1 MAPSQRALDRL
12 LARLGTAPAWHLQE
26 TAEKGLRLCA
36 ARAARAGRGTAG
48 SESAETG
55 GGTPASPTPA
65 SPGSFP
71 SPVPSCAP
79 SFAVDPAQLRAA
91 LAAGLVERG
100 GKDRLV
106 LSQAGRARLRRM
118 ASGEEDFAAQHR
130 ETGTRRIAIAG
141 AADEIVTVNHA
152 ESPLAWL
159 RRRRGRNGE
168 PILDDGQFAAG
179 ERLRADHTHGSIVPG
194 LRGMAWSA
202 LGSGGGSSS
211 GGRDPR
217 GGLVELTNS
226 TLAARARLERAMR
239 EVGPELAGVLI
250 DVCCELKGL
259 EQVERERRWP
269 PRSAKVVLLLGLTRL
284 ARHYGTG

>member
-1 MAPSQRALDRL
+1 MASSRRALDRL
-12 LARLGTAPAWHLQE
+12 LARLAAAPAWSPQDGPDGGVQLVPLPAAA
-26 TAEKGLRLCA
+26 TAPKGGA
-36 ARAARAGRGTAG
+36 AP
-48 SESAETG
+48 
-55 GGTPASPTPA
+55 PASASSPA
-65 SPGSFP
+65 PL
-71 SPVPSCAP
+71 
-79 SFAVDPAQLRAA
+79 AVDAAQLRAA
-91 LAAGLVERG
+91 FAAGLVERG
-100 GKDRLV
+100 GKGRLL
-106 LSQAGRARLRRM
+106 LSPAGRARLRRLG
-118 ASGEEDFAAQHR
+118 SGEEDFAAQHR

-159 RRRRGRNGE
+159 RRRRGRDGE
-168 PILDDGQFAAG
+168 PILDEGQFAAG
-179 ERLRADHTHGSIVPG
+179 ERLRADHTHGAIVPG
-194 LRGMAWSA
+194 MRGMAWSA
-202 LGSGGGSSS
+202 LGSGAGHS

-217 GGLVELTNS
+217 GGLVELTDT

>member
-12 LARLGTAPAWHLQE
+12 LARLGTAPAWQLQQ
-26 TAEKGLRLCA
+26 TADKSLRLCA
-36 ARAARAGRGTAG
+36 MPARR
-48 SESAETG
+48 
-55 GGTPASPTPA
+55 GGTCPDGAPTSPI
-65 SPGSFP
+65 SP
-71 SPVPSCAP
+71 SPVSPSPVSPSPPPSLAP
-79 SFAVDPAQLRAA
+79 SLAVDPAQLRAA
-91 LAAGLVERG
+91 FAAGLVERG
-100 GKDRLV
+100 GAGLT
-106 LSQAGRARLRRM
+106 LSPAGRARLRRL

-130 ETGTRRIAIAG
+130 EIGTRRIAIAG

-159 RRRRGRNGE
+159 RRRRGRSGE
-168 PILDDGQFAAG
+168 PILDEGQFAAG
-179 ERLRADHTHGSIVPG
+179 ERLRADHAFGAIVPG
-194 LRGMAWSA
+194 MRGMAWSA
-202 LGSGGGSSS
+202 LGSGAGG
-211 GGRDPR
+211 GARDPR
-217 GGLVELTNS
+217 GGLVELTDA
-226 TLAARARLERAMR
+226 TLAARARLERAIR

>member
-36 ARAARAGRGTAG
+36 ARTGRGPAG
-48 SESAETG
+48 SERGAPG
-55 GGTPASPTPA
+55 AGTLASPSPASP
-65 SPGSFP
+65 SPGSSS
-71 SPVPSCAP
+71 SPAP
-79 SFAVDPAQLRAA
+79 SLDPTFAVDPAQLRAA
-91 LAAGLVERG
+91 FAAGLVERG
-100 GKDRLV
+100 GKGRLV
-106 LSQAGRARLRRM
+106 LSPAGRARLRRI
-118 ASGEEDFAAQHR
+118 ASGEEGFAAQHR

-159 RRRRGRNGE
+159 RRRRGRTGE

-179 ERLRADHTHGSIVPG
+179 ERLRADHTHGAIVPG

-202 LGSGGGSSS
+202 LGSGAGGGS

-217 GGLVELTNS
+217 GGLVELTDS

>member
-1 MAPSQRALDRL
+1 MAASRRALDRL
-12 LARLGTAPAWHLQE
+12 LVRLAAAHAWRPQDGPNGALQLSPLPGPAKTRKGGSAP
-26 TAEKGLRLCA
+26 
-36 ARAARAGRGTAG
+36 
-48 SESAETG
+48 
-55 GGTPASPTPA
+55 PAPPP
-65 SPGSFP
+65 PGSPATSRSPVSSAPTSP
-71 SPVPSCAP
+71 SPSCPAP
-79 SFAVDPAQLRAA
+79 LTVDPAQLRAA
-91 LAAGLVERG
+91 FAAGLVERG
-100 GKDRLV
+100 SAGRLV
-106 LSQAGRARLRRM
+106 LSQAGRARLRRL
-118 ASGEEDFAAQHR
+118 ASGDEDFAAQHQ

-141 AADEIVTVNHA
+141 AGDEIVTVNHA

-159 RRRRGRNGE
+159 RRRRARSGE

-179 ERLRADHTHGSIVPG
+179 ERLRADHTYGAIVPG

-202 LGSGGGSSS
+202 LGSGAGGS

-217 GGLVELTNS
+217 GGLVELTDT

-284 ARHYGTG
+284 ARHYGYG

>member
-12 LARLGTAPAWHLQE
+12 LARLGTAPAWQLQQ
-26 TAEKGLRLCA
+26 TADKSLRLCA
-36 ARAARAGRGTAG
+36 MPARRGPAGP
-48 SESAETG
+48 G
-55 GGTPASPTPA
+55 GAPALPASP
-65 SPGSFP
+65 SPVSP
-71 SPVPSCAP
+71 SPVSPSPAP
-79 SFAVDPAQLRAA
+79 SLAPSLAVDPAQLRAA
-91 LAAGLVERG
+91 FAAGLVERG
-100 GKDRLV
+100 GGGRLT
-106 LSQAGRARLRRM
+106 LSPAGRARLRRL

-130 ETGTRRIAIAG
+130 EIGTRRIAIAG

-159 RRRRGRNGE
+159 RRRRGRDGE
-168 PILDDGQFAAG
+168 PILDEGQFAAG
-179 ERLRADHTHGSIVPG
+179 ERLRADHAFGAIVPG
-194 LRGMAWSA
+194 MRGMAWSA
-202 LGSGGGSSS
+202 LGSGAGGGST
-211 GGRDPR
+211 RDPR
-217 GGLVELTNS
+217 GGLVELTDA
-226 TLAARARLERAMR
+226 TLAARARLERAIR

>member
-12 LARLGTAPAWHLQE
+12 LARLGTAPAWQLQQ
-26 TAEKGLRLCA
+26 TADKSLRLCA
-36 ARAARAGRGTAG
+36 MPARRGGARPDGAPT
-48 SESAETG
+48 SPISPS
-55 GGTPASPTPA
+55 PASP
-65 SPGSFP
+65 SPVSP
-71 SPVPSCAP
+71 SPVSPSPAP
-79 SFAVDPAQLRAA
+79 SLAPSLAVDPAQLRAA
-91 LAAGLVERG
+91 FAAGLVERG
-100 GKDRLV
+100 AGCLT
-106 LSQAGRARLRRM
+106 LSPAGRARLRRL

-130 ETGTRRIAIAG
+130 EIGTRRIAIAG

-159 RRRRGRNGE
+159 RRRRGRDGE
-168 PILDDGQFAAG
+168 PILDEGQFAAG
-179 ERLRADHTHGSIVPG
+179 ERLRADHAFGAIVPG
-194 LRGMAWSA
+194 MRGMAWSA
-202 LGSGGGSSS
+202 LGSGAGG
-211 GGRDPR
+211 GTRDPR
-217 GGLVELTNS
+217 GGLVELTDA
-226 TLAARARLERAMR
+226 TLAARARLERAIR

>member
-36 ARAARAGRGTAG
+36 ARTGRGAPGAG
-48 SESAETG
+48 TPPS
-55 GGTPASPTPA
+55 PASP
-65 SPGSFP
+65 SPGS
-71 SPVPSCAP
+71 SS
-79 SFAVDPAQLRAA
+79 SLDLTFAVDPAQLRAA
-91 LAAGLVERG
+91 FAAGLVERG
-100 GKDRLV
+100 GKGRLV
-106 LSQAGRARLRRM
+106 LSQAGRARLRRI

-179 ERLRADHTHGSIVPG
+179 ERLRADHTHGAIVPG

-202 LGSGGGSSS
+202 LGSGAGGGS
-211 GGRDPR
+211 GRDPR
-217 GGLVELTNS
+217 GGLVELTDT

-284 ARHYGTG
+284 ARHYGYG

>member
-12 LARLGTAPAWHLQE
+12 LARLGTAPAWQLQQ
-26 TAEKGLRLCA
+26 TADKSLRLCA
-36 ARAARAGRGTAG
+36 MPARRGPARPD
-48 SESAETG
+48 
-55 GGTPASPTPA
+55 GTPALPVSPSPVSPSPA
-65 SPGSFP
+65 SP
-71 SPVPSCAP
+71 SPAP
-79 SFAVDPAQLRAA
+79 SLAPSLAVDPAQLRAA
-91 LAAGLVERG
+91 FAAGLVERG
-100 GKDRLV
+100 GAGLT
-106 LSQAGRARLRRM
+106 LSPAGRARLRRL

-130 ETGTRRIAIAG
+130 EIGTRRIAIAG

-159 RRRRGRNGE
+159 RRRRGRDGE
-168 PILDDGQFAAG
+168 PILDEGQFAAG
-179 ERLRADHTHGSIVPG
+179 ERLRADHAFGAIVPG
-194 LRGMAWSA
+194 MRGMAWSA
-202 LGSGGGSSS
+202 LGSGAGG
-211 GGRDPR
+211 GTRDPR
-217 GGLVELTNS
+217 GGLVELTDA
-226 TLAARARLERAMR
+226 TLAARARLERAIR

>member
-12 LARLGTAPAWHLQE
+12 LARLGTAPAWQLQQ
-26 TAEKGLRLCA
+26 TADKSLRLCA
-36 ARAARAGRGTAG
+36 MPARRGPAGP
-48 SESAETG
+48 G
-55 GGTPASPTPA
+55 GAPALPASP
-65 SPGSFP
+65 SPVSP
-71 SPVPSCAP
+71 SPVSPSPAP
-79 SFAVDPAQLRAA
+79 SLAPSLAVDPAQLRAA
-91 LAAGLVERG
+91 FAAGLVERG
-100 GKDRLV
+100 GGGRLT
-106 LSQAGRARLRRM
+106 LSPAGRARLRRL

-130 ETGTRRIAIAG
+130 EIGTRRIAIAG

-159 RRRRGRNGE
+159 RRRRGRSGE
-168 PILDDGQFAAG
+168 PILDEGQFAAG
-179 ERLRADHTHGSIVPG
+179 ERLRADHAFGAIVPG
-194 LRGMAWSA
+194 MRGMAWSA
-202 LGSGGGSSS
+202 LGSGAGG
-211 GGRDPR
+211 GARDPR
-217 GGLVELTNS
+217 GGLVELTDA
-226 TLAARARLERAMR
+226 TLAARARLERAIR

>member
-12 LARLGTAPAWHLQE
+12 LARLGTAPAWQLQQ
-26 TAEKGLRLCA
+26 TADKSLRLCA
-36 ARAARAGRGTAG
+36 MPARREPAGPDGAPT
-48 SESAETG
+48 
-55 GGTPASPTPA
+55 SPI
-65 SPGSFP
+65 SP
-71 SPVPSCAP
+71 SPVSPSPVSPSPAP
-79 SFAVDPAQLRAA
+79 SLAPSLAVDPAQLRAA
-91 LAAGLVERG
+91 FAAGLVERG
-100 GKDRLV
+100 GGGLT
-106 LSQAGRARLRRM
+106 LSPAGRARLRRL

-130 ETGTRRIAIAG
+130 EIGTRRIAIAG

-159 RRRRGRNGE
+159 RRRRGRDGE
-168 PILDDGQFAAG
+168 PILDEGQFAAG
-179 ERLRADHTHGSIVPG
+179 ERLRADHAFGAIVPG
-194 LRGMAWSA
+194 MRGMAWSA
-202 LGSGGGSSS
+202 LGSGAS
-211 GGRDPR
+211 GTGTRDPR
-217 GGLVELTNS
+217 GGLVELTDA
-226 TLAARARLERAMR
+226 TLAARARLERAIR

>member
-36 ARAARAGRGTAG
+36 VPVGRG
-48 SESAETG
+48 
-55 GGTPASPTPA
+55 PASPEGGDRGGAPA
-65 SPGSFP
+65 SPSPGRSP
-71 SPVPSCAP
+71 SPVPSLAP
-79 SFAVDPAQLRAA
+79 SLAVDPAQLRAA
-91 LAAGLVERG
+91 FAAGLVERG
-100 GKDRLV
+100 GKGRLV
-106 LSQAGRARLRRM
+106 LSPAGRARLRRI

-179 ERLRADHTHGSIVPG
+179 ERLRADHTHGAIVPG
-194 LRGMAWSA
+194 MRGMAWSA
-202 LGSGGGSSS
+202 LGSGAGHG

-217 GGLVELTNS
+217 GGLVELTDT

>member
-36 ARAARAGRGTAG
+36 ARTGRDPAG
-48 SESAETG
+48 SERGVPGA
-55 GGTPASPTPA
+55 GTPASPASP
-65 SPGSFP
+65 SPGSSSSPAP
-71 SPVPSCAP
+71 SLDP

-91 LAAGLVERG
+91 FAAGLVERG
-100 GKDRLV
+100 GNGRLV
-106 LSQAGRARLRRM
+106 LSPAGRARLRRI

-159 RRRRGRNGE
+159 RRRRGRTGE

-179 ERLRADHTHGSIVPG
+179 ERLRADHTHGAIVPG

-202 LGSGGGSSS
+202 LGSGGGGSS
-211 GGRDPR
+211 
-217 GGLVELTNS
+217 GGLVELTDT
-226 TLAARARLERAMR
+226 TLAARARLERAMQ

-284 ARHYGTG
+284 ARHYGYG

>member
-36 ARAARAGRGTAG
+36 APAGRR
-48 SESAETG
+48 
-55 GGTPASPTPA
+55 PASPEGGDRGDAPA
-65 SPGSFP
+65 SPASPSPGRSP
-71 SPVPSCAP
+71 SPVPSLAP
-79 SFAVDPAQLRAA
+79 SLAVDPAQLRAA
-91 LAAGLVERG
+91 FAAGLVERG
-100 GKDRLV
+100 GKGRLV
-106 LSQAGRARLRRM
+106 LSLAGRARLRRI

-179 ERLRADHTHGSIVPG
+179 ERLRADHTHGAIVPG
-194 LRGMAWSA
+194 MRGMAWSA
-202 LGSGGGSSS
+202 LGSGAGHG

-217 GGLVELTNS
+217 GGLVELTDT

-239 EVGPELAGVLI
+239 DVGPELAGVLI

-284 ARHYGTG
+284 ARHYGYG

>member
-12 LARLGTAPAWHLQE
+12 LARLGTAPAWQLQQ
-26 TAEKGLRLCA
+26 TADKSLRLCA
-36 ARAARAGRGTAG
+36 MPARRGGARPD
-48 SESAETG
+48 
-55 GGTPASPTPA
+55 GTPASPV
-65 SPGSFP
+65 SP
-71 SPVPSCAP
+71 SPVAP
-79 SFAVDPAQLRAA
+79 SPVSPSPAPSLAPSLAVDPAQLRAA
-91 LAAGLVERG
+91 FAAGLVERG
-100 GKDRLV
+100 GAGRLT
-106 LSQAGRARLRRM
+106 LSPAGRARLRRL

-130 ETGTRRIAIAG
+130 EIGTRRIAIAG

-159 RRRRGRNGE
+159 RRRRGRDGE
-168 PILDDGQFAAG
+168 PILDEGQFAAG
-179 ERLRADHTHGSIVPG
+179 ERLRADHAFGAIVPG
-194 LRGMAWSA
+194 MRGMAWSA
-202 LGSGGGSSS
+202 LGSGAGGGST
-211 GGRDPR
+211 RDPR
-217 GGLVELTNS
+217 GGLVELTDA
-226 TLAARARLERAMR
+226 TLAARARLERAIR

>member
-36 ARAARAGRGTAG
+36 ARAGRGTAG
-48 SESAETG
+48 SERGAPG
-55 GGTPASPTPA
+55 AGTPASPASP
-65 SPGSFP
+65 SPGSSSSLDP
-71 SPVPSCAP
+71 T
-79 SFAVDPAQLRAA
+79 FAVDPAQLRAA
-91 LAAGLVERG
+91 FAAGLVERG
-100 GKDRLV
+100 GKGRLV

-159 RRRRGRNGE
+159 RRRRGRTGE

-179 ERLRADHTHGSIVPG
+179 ERLRADHTHGAIVPG
-194 LRGMAWSA
+194 MRGMAWSA

-211 GGRDPR
+211 GRDPR
-217 GGLVELTNS
+217 GGLVELTDT

-284 ARHYGTG
+284 ARHYGYG